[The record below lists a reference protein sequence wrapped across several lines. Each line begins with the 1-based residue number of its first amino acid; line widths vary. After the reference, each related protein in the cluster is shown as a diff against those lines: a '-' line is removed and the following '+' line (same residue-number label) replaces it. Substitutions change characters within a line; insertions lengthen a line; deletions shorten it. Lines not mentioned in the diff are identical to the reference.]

1 MARNFFNN
9 LPNTTTP
16 LTAPRLNALLDGD
29 EPMGNIKVDSIQTK
43 NMIGGWFDGGID
55 DTTGADTATHDL
67 RTDYIPVDFTTNSNY
82 RISGLPNA
90 TYRNF
95 VCAYNSSKQFLGRTG
110 ASIIATRGLNSG
122 SFTAGTPQGTGNIAY
137 LRVRVY
143 STPPESAVADVQME
157 VGASTTTFAQS
168 KYLGYISGSNA
179 NGNYIKYDDGTLIQ
193 WGTIPKTEL
202 VQSDSSIYTTVQ
214 GIKFYRSNIAY
225 HDLPIAFINSNYAV
239 SIIVKNGSSGT
250 RLNTTR
256 LSTKNLNQFGIQLIG
271 VESFTSDG
279 TAYTNL
285 DEVEWEAIGRWE

>member
-1 MARNFFNN
+1 MARDFFNN

-82 RISGLPNA
+82 RISGLPSA

-95 VCAYNSSKQFLGRTG
+95 VCAYNSSKQFLGRTS

-122 SFTAGTPQGTGNIAY
+122 SFTAGTPQGTGSIAY

-143 STPPESAVADVQME
+143 STPPASAVADVQME

-179 NGNYIKYDDGTLIQ
+179 NGSYIKYDDGTLICWNRIQ
-193 WGTIPKTEL
+193 VASVPITNAMSGLYVSGNLTNFGSFPMSFLETVGPVVTITSESDDNGRYCWVFKSQRPSNTEIRGFR
-202 VQSDSSIYTTVQ
+202 VVSYTSTTL
-214 GIKFYRSNIAY
+214 SNA
-225 HDLPIAFINSNYAV
+225 N
-239 SIIVKNGSSGT
+239 
-250 RLNTTR
+250 
-256 LSTKNLNQFGIQLIG
+256 
-271 VESFTSDG
+271 FT
-279 TAYTNL
+279 YT
-285 DEVEWEAIGRWE
+285 AIGRWK